1 MADSSSNKELYTPPS
16 RRGQDAGTKKP
27 TGNHKKG
34 GDRDSGQQNKDGE
47 KSQPQ
52 IQKTPQ
58 RIITLKDCS
67 KSEAYQLLSQRW
79 ATAMH
84 LYNDPTVDLSERP
97 IMYYGGSVW
106 GKLPH
111 QILASANKTLPPP
124 SDYLP
129 DVRRRGLLTPKP
141 R

>member
-1 MADSSSNKELYTPPS
+1 MADLSSNQKKYIHPFQRTSTGKPKKAG
-16 RRGQDAGTKKP
+16 GQT
-27 TGNHKKG
+27 
-34 GDRDSGQQNKDGE
+34 SGQQNKDGE
-47 KSQPQ
+47 KSQPLDAGFQ
-52 IQKTPQ
+52 KEKTPQ
-58 RIITLKDCS
+58 KIITIKDCS
-67 KSEAYQLLSQRW
+67 KSEAYHLLSKRW
-79 ATAMH
+79 ADAMH

-124 SDYLP
+124 SGYIP
-129 DVRRRGLLTPKP
+129 EARRRGLLTSRP